1 MSEPVPYHINQF
13 LEAVEGPAD
22 EGAHDGVGL
31 IGVGNLTYVHHGV
44 VITPYD
50 EDINIGVVIVP
61 LLCLLQTLLVRLWR
75 GCCAELPQAPSSR
88 AASDGLPY
96 SGELN
101 DLEGRAGDYTEEQ
114 RLRDREEELRI
125 KGRAS
130 RVTLSHV

>member
-1 MSEPVPYHINQF
+1 MALAWGARRLVAMGADDLDHNVGVHPMVFPAVFDDSNGIGFLPPVI
-13 LEAVEGPAD
+13 D
-22 EGAHDGVGL
+22 ESIQLGC
-31 IGVGNLTYVHHGV
+31 
-44 VITPYD
+44 
-50 EDINIGVVIVP
+50 IVLP